1 LEQSP
6 PWRDRC
12 ASCLYNGTAD
22 EHELYGD
29 DMCLRDYPRTTK
41 VDRCKIK
48 PHKQAKWRDAYTKQ
62 TSMLSEIEIDDK
74 ELFELMQKPVKDKA
88 ERMKTLQGIT
98 KRHEKIVEK
107 KGQTARLGFGKDFD
121 EHDLSVYRAGIGVP
135 SVDEFL
141 GGGFPT
147 APFTIY
153 GGESAGKTTTVL
165 YLAGAL
171 QRAGYVVAIAD
182 AEHTLDREWAASRGV
197 NVDELL
203 INQDHVMEDQLN
215 WILKLAESGAVDFIF
230 YDSLSAGLPRGKIA
244 KKSGTERD
252 LDNADV
258 ALRARVMSD
267 FFPRILH
274 HLKINHIGFGL
285 IAQTRTTGLGSAWV
299 HEDVSGGNARKFFDT
314 LTLEVRRG
322 PKANAPVGDDGK
334 TPLGYEF
341 VMICRKSKISGI
353 REHDE
358 VRTIFW
364 NDKGFDPEYEY
375 VIRGIAQGLIVKT
388 SAAGHLY
395 TDSKGIEHKL
405 KAGKEYK
412 VKAIMAEQGLLNDLR
427 MQITGEADEPEET
440 ID

>member
-1 LEQSP
+1 LETLP
-6 PWRDRC
+6 LWRDRC
-12 ASCLYNGTAD
+12 VTCLYDGTAE
-22 EHELYGD
+22 EHEMYGD
-29 DMCLRDYPRTTK
+29 DICLRDYPRTKKTPNC
-41 VDRCKIK
+41 RIK
-48 PHKQAKWRDAYTKQ
+48 LNPVAKWQDAYTKHM
-62 TSMLSEIEIDDK
+62 SMLSEIRIEDK
-74 ELFELMQKPVKDKA
+74 ELFKLMKKPVKDKK
-88 ERMKTLQGIT
+88 ERMKVLESIT

-121 EHDLSVYRAGIGVP
+121 EHDLTVYRAGIGVP
-135 SVDEFL
+135 SLDLFL

-153 GGESAGKTTTVL
+153 GGESAGKTTTLL
-165 YLAGAL
+165 YLTGAL

-215 WILKLAESGAVDFIF
+215 WVLKLAESGAVDFIF

-274 HLKINHIGFGL
+274 YLKTNHIGFGL
-285 IAQTRTTGLGSAWV
+285 IAQTRTTGMGTAWV

-322 PKANAPVGDDGK
+322 PKANTPVDDDNQ
-334 TPLGYEF
+334 PLGYEF
-341 VMICRKSKISGI
+341 VMKCKKSKISGI
-353 REHDE
+353 REGEE

-364 NDKGFDPEYEY
+364 NDKGFDPMYEY
-375 VIRGIAQGLIVKT
+375 VIMGIKQGILVKT
-388 SAAGHLY
+388 SAAGHSY
-395 TDSKGIEHKL
+395 TDSKGEVHKI

-412 VKAIMAEQGLLNDLR
+412 VKAIMEELGLLNDLR
-427 MQITGEADEPEET
+427 MQITGQSPEEDEV
-440 ID
+440 I